1 MISALGDALIPSSAD
16 INAALHMDGM
26 EGEQLLEAAKAEIER
41 FRTLDYVVPS
51 YHNVVTISCLQVGF
65 RLTGIVLTLTCNF
78 IPEKD
83 FDQING
89 KWTDGC

>member
-1 MISALGDALIPSSAD
+1 
-16 INAALHMDGM
+16 MDGI

-65 RLTGIVLTLTCNF
+65 LLLNWYNVDMNI
-78 IPEKD
+78 
-83 FDQING
+83 
-89 KWTDGC
+89 